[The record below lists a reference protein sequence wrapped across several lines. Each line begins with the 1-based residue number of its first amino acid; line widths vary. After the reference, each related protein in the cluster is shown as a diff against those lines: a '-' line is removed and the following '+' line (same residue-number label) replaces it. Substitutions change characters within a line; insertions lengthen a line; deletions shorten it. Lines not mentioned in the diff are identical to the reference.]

1 MVEKLVSRMGYIPL
15 DNLLDPTF
23 QQKKDS
29 PALSKKVKFINE
41 PPDNL
46 LFKREFLYSKELE
59 NGHWLVIPGLDRCI
73 GILFVLEER
82 DGLGFMAFHALP
94 LKEFNQKC
102 VDYFREHAQ
111 AMTRLFKPHK
121 VIIAGGKC
129 DDAENRDL
137 YKFSI
142 MNYVF
147 PIVHSLRGT
156 NATII
161 RVLPQ
166 ENVRETTILANK
178 DWFAVLQFP
187 KEGRMVGGIRGST
200 RTPHALLG

>member
-1 MVEKLVSRMGYIPL
+1 
-15 DNLLDPTF
+15 
-23 QQKKDS
+23 
-29 PALSKKVKFINE
+29 
-41 PPDNL
+41 
-46 LFKREFLYSKELE
+46 
-59 NGHWLVIPGLDRCI
+59 
-73 GILFVLEER
+73 
-82 DGLGFMAFHALP
+82 
-94 LKEFNQKC
+94 
-102 VDYFREHAQ
+102 
-111 AMTRLFKPHK
+111 
-121 VIIAGGKC
+121 
-129 DDAENRDL
+129 
-137 YKFSI
+137 